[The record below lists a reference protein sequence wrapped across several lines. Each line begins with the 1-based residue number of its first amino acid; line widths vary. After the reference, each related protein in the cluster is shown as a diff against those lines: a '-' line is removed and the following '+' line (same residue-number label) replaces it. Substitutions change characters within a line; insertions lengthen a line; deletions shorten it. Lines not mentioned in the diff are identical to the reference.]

1 MDDETMTENDTPD
14 PTETWD
20 AVVVGGGAAGLAAAL
35 MLGRARRR
43 VLVVDAGEPRNR
55 YAAHMHGVLGH
66 DGIDPADL
74 VARGRAEVAAYDVE
88 VRAGRVDLVERAG
101 PEAGDGL
108 LVRLGA
114 GGVVRTRALVA
125 ATGITDVLPEVPGL
139 AERWGASVLHCPYCH
154 GWEVRGR
161 RLGVLLTS
169 PASLHQAQLLRQ
181 WSDDVTVLS
190 AAVEPLEEE
199 TARRLRSRGVRLVAE
214 PVVEVLGEGRDLS
227 GVRTAA
233 GEVVA
238 LDALFTAGRP
248 LPHDAFLDG
257 LDLAREDGP
266 FGSVLAVDPT
276 GRTSHGRVWAVG
288 NVVQPMAN
296 VPMVTGAGAMTGAFV
311 NAVLVEEEFDAA
323 EAATQRVTTHWEDWY
338 AGSAPLWS
346 GRVNAT
352 TADVVATL
360 PVGEALDL
368 GCGEGGDAVWL
379 AEQGWR
385 VTAVDVSA
393 TAVARGAAGAEQRG
407 VAERI
412 DWHAHDLASW
422 RTERAFDL
430 VTASF
435 LHSDVEL
442 PRAEILRRAAGR
454 LRPGGH
460 LLLVSHVFESD
471 GDVPPWASARREQ
484 ADHEPHDHAHR
495 HGHGHGHGHE
505 NGQDTAM
512 PELLLPHEEVAA
524 LTLDPADWSVEL
536 SELRPREATGPDGVQ
551 RAVVKDG
558 VVLLRRR

>member
-1 MDDETMTENDTPD
+1 MDDETTDESRDESRD
-14 PTETWD
+14 ETYD
-20 AVVVGGGAAGLAAAL
+20 VVVVGGGAAGLSAAL

-55 YAAHMHGVLGH
+55 YAAHVHGVLGH
-66 DGIDPADL
+66 DGTAPADL
-74 VARGRAEVAAYDVE
+74 LARGRAEVAAYDVE
-88 VRAGRVDLVERAG
+88 VRAGRVDRVERAG
-101 PEAGDGL
+101 PEVADGL

-114 GGVVRTRALVA
+114 GEVVRARALVA

-154 GWEVRGR
+154 GWEVRRR

-199 TARRLRSRGVRLVAE
+199 TARRLRSRGVRLVGE
-214 PVVEVLGEGRDLS
+214 PVVEVLGDGPDLS

-233 GEVVA
+233 GEVIG

-248 LPHDAFLDG
+248 LPHDAFLAG
-257 LDLAREDGP
+257 LNLAREDGP
-266 FGSVLAVDPT
+266 FGSVLAVDAT
-276 GRTSHGRVWAVG
+276 GRTSHERVWAVG
-288 NVVQPMAN
+288 NVVQPMAT
-296 VPMVTGAGAMTGAFV
+296 VPVVTGAGAMTGAFV

-352 TADVVATL
+352 TADVVSTL
-360 PVGEALDL
+360 PAGEVLDL

-379 AEQGWR
+379 AEQGWQ

-393 TAVARGAAGAEQRG
+393 TAAARGAAGAEQRG
-407 VAERI
+407 VAARI

-460 LLLVSHVFESD
+460 LLVVSHVFESAAD
-471 GDVPPWASARREQ
+471 IPPWASAHLDQ
-484 ADHEPHDHAHR
+484 QDHHDHDHPHDTHDQEGR
-495 HGHGHGHGHE
+495 YVSP
-505 NGQDTAM
+505 M
-512 PELLLPHEEVAA
+512 PELLLPDEEVAA
-524 LTLDPADWSVEL
+524 LDLDPADWEVEL
-536 SELRPREATGPDGVQ
+536 CEVRPREATGPDGVQ
-551 RAVVKDG
+551 QAVVKDG

>member
-1 MDDETMTENDTPD
+1 MDETSG
-14 PTETWD
+14 ETWD
-20 AVVVGGGAAGLAAAL
+20 ETWDVVVVGGGAAGLSAAL

-55 YAAHMHGVLGH
+55 YASHVHGVLGH
-66 DGIDPADL
+66 DDTAPADL

-88 VRAGRVDLVERAG
+88 VRAGRVDRVEPAG
-101 PEAGDGL
+101 SEAGDGL

-114 GGVVRTRALVA
+114 GELVRARALVA

-199 TARRLRSRGVRLVAE
+199 TARRLRSRGVRLVSE
-214 PVVEVLGEGRDLS
+214 PVVEVLGDGPTLS

-233 GEVVA
+233 GEVIG

-248 LPHDAFLDG
+248 VPHDAFLDG

-266 FGSVLAVDPT
+266 FGSVLAVDAT
-276 GRTSHGRVWAVG
+276 GRTSHDRVWAVG
-288 NVVQPMAN
+288 NVVQPMAT
-296 VPMVTGAGAMTGAFV
+296 VPVVSGAGAMTGAFV
-311 NAVLVEEEFDAA
+311 NAVLVEEEFDVA

-352 TADVVATL
+352 TADVVSTL
-360 PVGEALDL
+360 PIGEVLDL

-379 AEQGWR
+379 AEQGWQ

-407 VAERI
+407 VAARI

-460 LLLVSHVFESD
+460 LLVVSHVFESAAD
-471 GDVPPWASARREQ
+471 IPPWASAHLDQ
-484 ADHEPHDHAHR
+484 QDHHDHHDHQHAP
-495 HGHGHGHGHE
+495 
-505 NGQDTAM
+505 DTHDQEGRYVSPM
-512 PELLLPHEEVAA
+512 PELLLPDEEVAA
-524 LTLDPADWSVEL
+524 LDLDPADWAVEL
-536 SELRPREATGPDGVQ
+536 CEVRPREATGPDGVQ